1 MTTRPELPYDFR
13 VDDLLK
19 LFRQRRKD
27 RIQSKTKRRKSMEAS
42 PQPMGDLLGNY
53 FAGNPEALRK
63 IEETRALLAWE
74 TYVGSA
80 AARVTQAL
88 RLRGNMLVVRVPD
101 PLWMQQLS
109 FLKQELLKKYAKD
122 FPKLKIREIFFTRTG
137 N

>member
-1 MTTRPELPYDFR
+1 M
-13 VDDLLK
+13 DDLLK

-27 RIQSKTKRRKSMEAS
+27 RVQSKTKRRKALESS
-42 PQPMGDLLGNY
+42 LQPMGDLLGNY
-53 FAGNPEALRK
+53 FQGNPEALKK
-63 IEETRALLAWE
+63 IEETRALMAWE

-109 FLKQELLKKYAKD
+109 FLKHELIKKYAKD
-122 FPKLKIREIFFTRTG
+122 FPRLKIREIFFTRTG
-137 N
+137 T